1 MTMTNYDGKLLSKAR
16 AALEAEK
23 QSNLAEQQRRIQE
36 VYRRIPEIEQIDTRM
51 RAQMADVVRLTLSR
65 GSDMETRLRALR
77 DENLELQMKRAELLT
92 AHGYPVDY
100 LDEIIS
106 CGLCHDTGLVRGN
119 ICNCLKR
126 RYNRELTK
134 ELSSLLKNGS
144 ESFENFDLSLYASV
158 PDTPGSWSPRDSMR
172 LVFEGCRKFA
182 TNFPDVSANL
192 LLRGSTGL
200 GKTYLSACIAR
211 VVAEKGYSVCY
222 DSASSALEAFER
234 QKFARDP
241 EEADAAGARVR
252 RMLSCDLMI
261 LDDLG
266 TEMVTPMS
274 LSALYTL
281 INTRLNEGLRTII
294 STNCSDEDLDRR
306 YTPQICSRIH
316 GDFLE
321 LPFSGTDIRLLK
333 RKK

>member
-1 MTMTNYDGKLLSKAR
+1 MTNYDGKLLSKAR
-16 AALEAEK
+16 AALEADREN
-23 QSNLAEQQRRIQE
+23 NLAEQQRRVQE
-36 VYRRIPEIEQIDTRM
+36 VYRRIPEVEQIDVRM
-51 RAQMADVVRLTLSR
+51 RAQMADLVRLTLSR
-65 GSDMETRLRALR
+65 SKDLEARLHALR
-77 DENLELQMKRAELLT
+77 DENLSLQIKRAEMLT
-92 AHGYPVDY
+92 AHGYSIDY
-100 LDEIIS
+100 LDEIFS
-106 CGLCHDTGLVRGN
+106 CELCHDTGLVNGN
-119 ICNCLKR
+119 ICDCLKK
-126 RYNRELTK
+126 RYNQELTR

-144 ESFENFDLSLYASV
+144 ESFENFDLSLYPSV
-158 PDTPGSWSPRDSMR
+158 PVSSGGWSPRDSMK
-172 LVFEGCRKFA
+172 LVYEGCRKFA
-182 TNFPDVSANL
+182 MNFPDVSSNL

-222 DSASSALEAFER
+222 DTASNALEAFER
-234 QKFARDP
+234 QKFARDA
-241 EEADAAGARVR
+241 EEADAAGIRVR

-281 INTRLNEGLRTII
+281 INTRLNEGLPTII
-294 STNCSDEDLDRR
+294 NTNCTDEDLERR
-306 YTPQICSRIH
+306 YNPQICSRIH
-316 GDFLE
+316 GDYLE